1 MDEGLDKGKNDED
14 KKRKTN
20 EKTEH
25 KIKERREGKN

>member
-1 MDEGLDKGKNDED
+1 MDEGLDQGKNDED
-14 KKRKTN
+14 KERKAN